1 MIGTLLK
8 YDFGATEIA
17 ASESSITVTEDNTC
31 ARGKETRYVLPSCL
45 MQIGLSLSGSVR
57 GPDSQFALLAAFLD
71 VCENFS

>member
-1 MIGTLLK
+1 MGTLLK

-31 ARGKETRYVLPSCL
+31 IRGKQTLYVFPSFL
-45 MQIGLSLSGSVR
+45 MQIGLSVSGSVK
-57 GPDSQFALLAAFLD
+57 GPDSQLALLAAFLD